1 MQAGH
6 APRRS
11 AAARK
16 DSMRI
21 ARCLHKE
28 PVKTVDKASPPAAHK
43 IPMQRLASPSSTV
56 GATIGAAAAIVAAV
70 TALSSIAAQFLPTSS
85 LPLLFLVGVLVAAL
99 RLGMSGGIAAS
110 LGAFVAYNFFFI
122 EPVHTLRVAAPA
134 DLLLL
139 AVFLVAAAT
148 TGWLASRMR
157 AEAKTAAA
165 RAAALERLA
174 AFTAEIAASRDAGE
188 IERLTVEHLA
198 AAAGAA
204 VLLRWRHDRLTVV
217 HRMPESLAL
226 DAVELQAA
234 DRAWRHGTRESRTV
248 PGWAGNA
255 FVFARLAD
263 SDAVIGFRPAND
275 APDAVLDAMLLQGQ
289 LAAAR
294 AVLGEAA
301 RSAKE
306 EAEKAN
312 VRAAMLASLSH
323 DLKTPLATIL
333 GAASSLRELDSG
345 LSPAARGELAAAIEE
360 EAGRLARYVANL
372 LHMTRLKSGIEP
384 NVDWADANDIAQ
396 GAVARA
402 KHAFPAVHFALAA
415 AHAVPLLRTDA
426 VLLEQAMF
434 NVLENAARVS
444 PPGRTV
450 AVRVWA
456 DGGMVRVAV
465 ADDGPGIA
473 AGDLAR
479 VFDPFFRGAD
489 ARPGGTGL
497 GLTIA
502 RDIARTLGGT
512 VDIASPKADGIGT
525 QIVFAFAAASPA
537 GAP

>member
-1 MQAGH
+1 M
-6 APRRS
+6 
-11 AAARK
+11 
-16 DSMRI
+16 
-21 ARCLHKE
+21 
-28 PVKTVDKASPPAAHK
+28 DKASPRAAHK
-43 IPMQRLASPSSTV
+43 MPMRSLSSPPFTV
-56 GATIGAAAAIVAAV
+56 GATVGAAAAIVAAV
-70 TALSSIAAQFLPTSS
+70 TALCSIAAEFLPAAS

-99 RLGMSGGIAAS
+99 RLGLSGGIAAS

-122 EPVHTLRVAAPA
+122 EPVRTLRVAAPA

-139 AVFLVAAAT
+139 AVFLFAAAT

-174 AFTAEIAASRDAGE
+174 AFTAEIAASRDASE
-188 IERLTVEHLA
+188 IERLTVAHLA

-204 VLLRWRHDRLTVV
+204 VLLRKSHDRLAIV
-217 HRMPESLAL
+217 HRMPEGLTL

-255 FVFARLAD
+255 FVFVRLAD
-263 SDAVIGFRPAND
+263 SDAVVGFRPEND
-275 APDAVLDAMLLQGQ
+275 APDAVLDAMLQQGQ

-294 AVLGEAA
+294 AHLGEAA

-345 LSPAARGELAAAIEE
+345 LSAAARGELAAAIEE

-384 NVDWADANDIAQ
+384 NVDWADADDIAQ

-402 KHAFPAVHFALAA
+402 KQAFPGARFVLAS
-415 AHAVPLLRTDA
+415 AHAAPLLRTDA
-426 VLLEQAMF
+426 VLLEQAIF

-444 PPGRTV
+444 PPDSKI

-456 DGGMVRVAV
+456 DDATLRIAV

-473 AGDLAR
+473 SGDLAR
-479 VFDPFFRGAD
+479 IFDPFFRGAD

-502 RDIARTLGGT
+502 RDIARTLGGAID
-512 VDIASPKADGIGT
+512 VASPKADGIGT
-525 QIVFAFAAASPA
+525 QVVFAFKTASPA

>member
-1 MQAGH
+1 
-6 APRRS
+6 
-11 AAARK
+11 
-16 DSMRI
+16 MRI
-21 ARCLHKE
+21 AWRVRKE
-28 PVKTVDKASPPAAHK
+28 PVKKVDKASAPAAHK
-43 IPMQRLASPSSTV
+43 MPMRSLPSPLSAV
-56 GATIGAAAAIVAAV
+56 GAAAAIVAAV
-70 TALSSIAAQFLPTSS
+70 TALCSIASEFLPAAS
-85 LPLLFLVGVLVAAL
+85 LPLLFLLGVLAASL
-99 RLGMSGGIAAS
+99 QLGLSGGIAAS

-139 AVFLVAAAT
+139 AVFLFAAAT
-148 TGWLASRMR
+148 TGWLASHVR

-174 AFTAEIAASRDAGE
+174 AFTAEIAASRDASE
-188 IERLTVEHLA
+188 IERLTVAHLA

-204 VLLRWRHDRLTVV
+204 VLLRWRDDRLAVV
-217 HRMPESLAL
+217 HRMPENLAL
-226 DAVELQAA
+226 DAVEMQAA

-255 FVFARLAD
+255 FVFVRLAE
-263 SDAVIGFRPAND
+263 SDAVVGFRPAND
-275 APDAVLDAMLLQGQ
+275 APDAVLEAMLLQGQ

-294 AVLGEAA
+294 ALLGEAA

-345 LSPAARGELAAAIEE
+345 LSGAARGELAAAIEE

-396 GAVARA
+396 GAIARA
-402 KHAFPAVHFALAA
+402 QYAFPAARFARTS
-415 AHAVPLLRTDA
+415 AHAAPLLRTDA
-426 VLLEQAMF
+426 VLLEQAIF

-444 PPGRTV
+444 PPGRAI
-450 AVRVWA
+450 AVRIWA
-456 DGGMVRVAV
+456 DDTKLRIAV

-473 AGDLAR
+473 SGDIER

-502 RDIARTLGGT
+502 RDIARALGGT
-512 VDIASPKADGIGT
+512 IDVESPKADGVGT
-525 QIVFAFAAASPA
+525 QFVFAFAAADPA
-537 GAP
+537 GVP

>member
-1 MQAGH
+1 MRSPPPSPSADTHIAAVGAQ
-6 APRRS
+6 RS
-11 AAARK
+11 AVA
-16 DSMRI
+16 
-21 ARCLHKE
+21 
-28 PVKTVDKASPPAAHK
+28 TV
-43 IPMQRLASPSSTV
+43 
-56 GATIGAAAAIVAAV
+56 GAAAAIVAAV
-70 TALSSIAAQFLPTSS
+70 TALSSLAADFLPAAS

-99 RLGMSGGIAAS
+99 RLGLPGGIVAS
-110 LGAFVAYNFFFI
+110 LGAFAAYNFFFI

-139 AVFLVAAAT
+139 AVFMLAAAT

-157 AEAKTAAA
+157 DEARTAAA

-174 AFTAEIAASRDAGE
+174 AFTAEIAASRDANE
-188 IERLTVEHLA
+188 IERLTIVHLA

-204 VLLRWRHDRLTVV
+204 VLLRRREDRLAIELRV
-217 HRMPESLAL
+217 PESLVL

-234 DRAWRHGTRESRTV
+234 DRASRRGTRESRTA

-255 FVFARLAD
+255 FVFVRLAD
-263 SDAVIGFRPAND
+263 GDAVVGFRPTRGV
-275 APDAVLDAMLLQGQ
+275 PDAVLDAMLQQGQ

-294 AVLGEAA
+294 AHLAQAA
-301 RSAKE
+301 RSALE

-312 VRAAMLASLSH
+312 VRAAMLAALSH

-333 GAASSLRELDSG
+333 GAASSLRELDGG
-345 LSPAARGELAAAIEE
+345 LSPAARGELASAIEE

-384 NVDWADANDIAQ
+384 NIDWADAGDIAQ

-402 KHAFPAVHFALAA
+402 QHAFPAARFAFAA
-415 AHAVPLLRTDA
+415 APEAPLLRTDA
-426 VLLEQAMF
+426 VLLEQAVF

-444 PPGRTV
+444 PADRDI

-456 DGGMVRVAV
+456 ADATLRIAV
-465 ADDGPGIA
+465 ADDGPGVA
-473 AGDLAR
+473 PGDLAR
-479 VFDPFFRGAD
+479 IFDPFFRGAG

-512 VDIASPKADGIGT
+512 VEVESPKSDGAGT
-525 QIVFAFAAASPA
+525 QVVFAFKAVDPA
-537 GAP
+537 GVP